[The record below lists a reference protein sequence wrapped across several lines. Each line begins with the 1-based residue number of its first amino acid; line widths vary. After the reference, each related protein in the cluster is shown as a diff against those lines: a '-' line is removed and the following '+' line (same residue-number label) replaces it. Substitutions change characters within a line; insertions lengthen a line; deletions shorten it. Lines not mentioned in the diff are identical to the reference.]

1 LAGSLQLNINLVAP
15 TLYCMKV
22 RFTPILFF
30 SLAVFVASC
39 KLDPVIYPGQ
49 PGYVDTAPKTSGGS
63 TTGTTSGTGSSGS
76 TTGSGTGSTTGS
88 GSTSGSGSGTT
99 TGSGGSTGSGS
110 GTTTGSGSGSS
121 TSNSGLSGTWKI
133 TSMTDIM
140 TVAGSTSTTPDG
152 TPSFYSSITLDDNAK
167 TAAAFDTFAGGNTVP
182 ISYTTSTSSGNNY
195 IQFTNGFLDIP
206 SGTQVHIL
214 SMTSTAMTW
223 QFVLGNETV
232 GGMNME
238 TDVKIVFSKQ

>member
-49 PGYVDTAPKTSGGS
+49 PGYVDTAPKTSGG
-63 TTGTTSGTGSSGS
+63 TTGTTSGTGSNGS
-76 TTGSGTGSTTGS
+76 TTGSGTGNTTGS
-88 GSTSGSGSGTT
+88 GSTSGSGSGTST
-99 TGSGGSTGSGS
+99 GGSTGSGS
-110 GTTTGSGSGSS
+110 GTTTGSGSGTS

-140 TVAGSTSTTPDG
+140 TVSGTTQNTPD
-152 TPSFYSSITLDDNAK
+152 PSMSLYPSITLDDNAK
-167 TAAAFDTFAGGNTVP
+167 TATYFDAFSGINSIPAN
-182 ISYTTSTSSGNNY
+182 YTTSTSSGKNY
-195 IQFTNGFLDIP
+195 INFDAEFLDI
-206 SGTQVHIL
+206 SAGTPVQIL
-214 SMTSTAMTW
+214 SMTSTSMTW
-223 QFVLGNETV
+223 QFVMANQSVQGY
-232 GGMNME
+232 NME
-238 TDVKIVFSKQ
+238 IDVKVVFSKQ